1 MLFIEVET
9 YRGLTG
15 GTDAMNAF
23 LAYAAG
29 TWGKAA
35 FQAVPADVLQG
46 VTEAADG
53 FRSKTSSPSPWKRSG
68 AASLARAAASPI

>member
-1 MLFIEVET
+1 VET

-15 GTDAMNAF
+15 RITGRNERVSGYT
-23 LAYAAG
+23 AA

-35 FQAVPADVLQG
+35 FQAVPADVMQG

-53 FRSKTSSPSPWKRSG
+53 ISKWEFFELAMEAIRSG
-68 AASLARAAASPI
+68 GT